1 MPRAVDGTRR
11 ADRRKKI
18 LEQAKGFF
26 GRRSTNF
33 RVAKDAVRKS
43 LQYAY
48 RDRKNKKRDLR
59 RLWISRISA
68 AVRAEGMTYSR
79 FIEGMNK
86 ANIAIN
92 RLALSNLAIED
103 PAAFSAVVAQA
114 KSRSR
119 SVSMIN
125 LDQVRQLQAKV
136 QEAVGLIAKLK
147 EENQGLKDTISVT
160 DESKIGE
167 LESAM
172 SLIREDQHEIEE
184 GIQEALTKLDSIGSV
199 HPSDQTPPAVSQ
211 PLAQQDNQR
220 LSRNPVA
227 EDRCRSRVRP
237 GCSRRRRTFRTI
249 PSEESEM
256 S

>member
-18 LEQAKGFF
+18 LEQAKGYF

-114 KSRSR
+114 K
-119 SVSMIN
+119 
-125 LDQVRQLQAKV
+125 
-136 QEAVGLIAKLK
+136 
-147 EENQGLKDTISVT
+147 T
-160 DESKIGE
+160 
-167 LESAM
+167 
-172 SLIREDQHEIEE
+172 
-184 GIQEALTKLDSIGSV
+184 ALG
-199 HPSDQTPPAVSQ
+199 A
-211 PLAQQDNQR
+211 
-220 LSRNPVA
+220 
-227 EDRCRSRVRP
+227 
-237 GCSRRRRTFRTI
+237 
-249 PSEESEM
+249 
-256 S
+256 